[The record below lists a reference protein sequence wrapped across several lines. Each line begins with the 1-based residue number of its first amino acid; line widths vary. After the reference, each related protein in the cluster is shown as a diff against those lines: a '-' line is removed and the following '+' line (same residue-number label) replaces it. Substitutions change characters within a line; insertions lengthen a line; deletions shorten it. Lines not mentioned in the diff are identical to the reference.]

1 MFALSSDFLRVI
13 GVTRCKKAAPV
24 NASSLDHQGSLH
36 KGRRLFRGAL
46 FLSCSCVVLILP
58 KLLAQDNKPGDA
70 HSFSQNSNTQLSD
83 PHSTWQA
90 YGGAADGAQYSSLHR
105 IDRSNVAKLKQVWS
119 YQTGNDL
126 SYAFNPLVVDN
137 VMYVM
142 ARNNSIVALDATTG
156 KEIWTHPIGAKTTLM
171 TNRGIDYWE
180 SADRSE
186 RRLLFATDNQ
196 LQAIDARTGR
206 TIVDFGNG
214 GSTDLR
220 EGLGRDPKTLTLV
233 QSFNPGRIFED
244 LLILGSATNEEYDSG
259 PGDIRAYSV
268 RTGKLVWSFHTI
280 PHPGEPGYETWPK
293 DAWKTAGGA
302 NDWSGLALDPKRGV
316 VYVPTASPKYNFYG
330 ANRKGANLY
339 GNCLLAINARTGKL
353 LWYFQ
358 MVHHDIWDYD
368 NAGTPMLATVRHDG
382 QLIDVVAQATKVG
395 FVWVFNRDTG
405 KPLWPIEERAV
416 PKSDMPGEETWPTQ
430 PFPTKPA
437 PFARQRFTVDDL
449 SPYLEPEEKERLR
462 AQILKARNRGLF
474 EPPSTEDTIE
484 MPGNNGGANY
494 GGSAVDPTHG
504 YLYVVSKDLPAML
517 KLSLEDPVSKTG
529 PPRLHARALYQANCE
544 RCHLANLQGAPPAIP
559 SLVGLPTRLTDNQIR
574 VIVKFGKGLMPPFAK
589 LTSEEIDL
597 ILSYLADPASASAHS
612 TANSIAANNPAPSN
626 PAHNPPPGNLTN
638 AGSVDPVAAHYTS
651 GFGFMLAHS
660 GLSVIAPP
668 WTTLT
673 AYDLNSGEMRWQIHL
688 GEVPEL
694 AAHGITNTGS
704 QWPKV
709 NPVVTAGGLI
719 FAGTRDRKVRAL
731 DSDTGKVLWEATV
744 DAALEGMPA
753 VYEVAGREYVV
764 FCAAAR
770 DSLHLQATPDHP
782 EPSTRING
790 AYVAFALQ

>member
-1 MFALSSDFLRVI
+1 MRGMSACSFNFR
-13 GVTRCKKAAPV
+13 
-24 NASSLDHQGSLH
+24 
-36 KGRRLFRGAL
+36 RGAF
-46 FLSCSCVVLILP
+46 FLACCCVVLMLTN
-58 KLLAQDNKPGDA
+58 LMAAQDRKPGDA
-70 HSFSQNSNTQLSD
+70 HSVRQNSNTEVSET
-83 PHSTWQA
+83 HSTWRA
-90 YGGAADGAQYSSLHR
+90 YGGAADGAQYSSLR
-105 IDRSNVAKLKQVWS
+105 QIDRSNVDKLKKVWS
-119 YQTGNDL
+119 YDTGDDQP
-126 SYAFNPLVVDN
+126 YAFNPLVVDD

-156 KEIWTHPIGAKTTLM
+156 KEIWTHPIGAKTALM

-186 RRLLFATDNQ
+186 RRLLFAADNQ
-196 LQAIDARTGR
+196 LQAIDARAGR
-206 TIVDFGNG
+206 SIVGFGNG

-220 EGLGRDPKTLTLV
+220 EGLGRDPKTLKLV
-233 QSFNPGRIFED
+233 QSFNPGRVFED

-259 PGDIRAYSV
+259 PGDIRAYNV

-293 DAWKTAGGA
+293 DAWKTVGGA
-302 NDWSGLALDPKRGV
+302 NDWSGLALDAKRGV

-330 ANRKGANLY
+330 ADRKGSNLY

-353 LWYFQ
+353 LWYYQ
-358 MVHHDIWDYD
+358 MIHHDIWDYD
-368 NAGTPMLATVRHDG
+368 NAGTPMLTTVQHDG
-382 QLIDVVAQATKVG
+382 QRIDVVAQVTKTG

-405 KPLWPIEERAV
+405 KPLWPVEERAV

-430 PFPTKPA
+430 PFPSKPA

-449 SPYLEPEEKERLR
+449 SPDLEPEERERLR
-462 AQILKARNRGLF
+462 TQILKARNRGLF
-474 EPPSTEDTIE
+474 EPPSTEDTVE
-484 MPGNNGGANY
+484 MPGNNGGANF

-517 KLSLEDPVSKTG
+517 KLSLADAVSKTD
-529 PPRLHARALYQANCE
+529 PAESRPRALYHANCE
-544 RCHLANLQGAPPAIP
+544 RCHLDDLKGAPPAIP
-559 SLVGLPTRLTDNQIR
+559 SLVGVRARLSDKHIR
-574 VIVKFGKGLMPPFAK
+574 TIVTNGKGLMPAFGR
-589 LTSEEIDL
+589 LTTEEIDL
-597 ILSYLADPASASAHS
+597 IINYLADPAGASTKASA
-612 TANSIAANNPAPSN
+612 NPS
-626 PAHNPPPGNLTN
+626 PAN
-638 AGSVDPVAAHYTS
+638 AGSADVTAAHYKS
-651 GFGFMLAHS
+651 GFGFMLAKN

-673 AYDLNSGEMRWQIHL
+673 AYDLNSGEIRWKVPL

-694 AAHGITNTGS
+694 AARGITNTGS
-704 QWPKV
+704 QFPKV

-719 FAGTRDRKVRAL
+719 FTGTRDRKVRAL

-753 VYEVAGREYVV
+753 VYEQAGREYVV

-770 DSLHLQATPDHP
+770 DSHPARATPGDAQAV
-782 EPSTRING
+782 TKIRG
-790 AYVAFALQ
+790 AYVAFALP